1 MLLELSAKSTNKH
14 PYNCDECH
22 YFSSEKKTKKV
33 LKKTHQK
40 TIHPYNKVPLYILPG
55 IKVCFLYILCK
66 SMYLRSSACIK
77 NHVFDEF
84 IVLNDV

>member
-1 MLLELSAKSTNKH
+1 MNVIIFHLRNKSKR
-14 PYNCDECH
+14 CLK
-22 YFSSEKKTKKV
+22 KKTKK
-33 LKKTHQK
+33 KKTHQK
-40 TIHPYNKVPLYILPG
+40 KTILPYNKVPLYILPG

-84 IVLNDV
+84 IVLNDA

>member
-1 MLLELSAKSTNKH
+1 MNVIIFHLRNKSKR
-14 PYNCDECH
+14 C
-22 YFSSEKKTKKV
+22 
-33 LKKTHQK
+33 LKKPKKKQINK
-40 TIHPYNKVPLYILPG
+40 TILPYNKVPLYILPG

-84 IVLNDV
+84 IVLNDA

>member
-1 MLLELSAKSTNKH
+1 MNVIIFHLRKIPKR
-14 PYNCDECH
+14 C
-22 YFSSEKKTKKV
+22 KKQKQKNPTK
-33 LKKTHQK
+33 K

-84 IVLNDV
+84 IVLNDA

>member
-33 LKKTHQK
+33 LKQK
-40 TIHPYNKVPLYILPG
+40 KNPPKNN
-55 IKVCFLYILCK
+55 
-66 SMYLRSSACIK
+66 SS
-77 NHVFDEF
+77 
-84 IVLNDV
+84 L